1 MSENTNKKN
10 NGGSLKDKM
19 VVCDDGGLSG
29 NSKCEERT
37 GIWILCRGRK
47 DNICPPTSCV
57 TEFPC
62 PSPSRSK
69 AVCTTSANRWS
80 VVCYRHVTL
89 SGLNN
94 NNAVKVKA
102 LSHLFPSLSL
112 TFFNLFLFF
121 SYLGLLTTNTHTWQL
136 FNYAITQLRL

>member
-1 MSENTNKKN
+1 MAVAWKTRWSSVMMAVYRETVSVKNEQESEFYVA
-10 NGGSLKDKM
+10 G
-19 VVCDDGGLSG
+19 
-29 NSKCEERT
+29 ERT
-37 GIWILCRGRK
+37 TFVPQQAVSL
-47 DNICPPTSCV
+47 S
-57 TEFPC
+57 FPVRLH
-62 PSPSRSK
+62 SRSK

-80 VVCYRHVTL
+80 VVCYRHVTQ

-112 TFFNLFLFF
+112 TFFLTYFF
-121 SYLGLLTTNTHTWQL
+121 PLTSVSSQPTHTWQL